1 MGQMG
6 VCKTGKAGN
15 LHPRSEWEQLEDGC
29 NSQTIFWLHREL
41 HCTAKST
48 TGLQEQAAPD
58 KHRVPEGCT
67 HEYACCL
74 ILDLQKKFFQNLTV
88 CQKVFCKKRM
98 SRVINRVT
106 LGIMYYVLLLH
117 YLHFRL
123 LFALAEFAIFLI

>member
-1 MGQMG
+1 MG

-15 LHPRSEWEQLEDGC
+15 LHPRAEWEQLEDGC
-29 NSQTIFWLHREL
+29 NSQTVFWLHREL

-74 ILDLQKKFFQNLTV
+74 ILDLPKMLFQNLTV
-88 CQKVFCKKRM
+88 CQKVFLQKALE
-98 SRVINRVT
+98 SR
-106 LGIMYYVLLLH
+106 YKQHYVLCVTI
-117 YLHFRL
+117 
-123 LFALAEFAIFLI
+123 ALPTFQTFICPR